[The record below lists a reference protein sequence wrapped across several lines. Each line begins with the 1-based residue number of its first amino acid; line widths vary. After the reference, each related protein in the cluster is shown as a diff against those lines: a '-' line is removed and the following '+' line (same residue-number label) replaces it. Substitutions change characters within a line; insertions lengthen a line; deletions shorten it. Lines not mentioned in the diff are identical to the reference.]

1 MKRPPIV
8 AAVVMFAALS
18 TFCELS
24 QIRIWGRG
32 RNDDVEQSST
42 RSLAPLPLYGL
53 HGSGGGN
60 GGRVIDARRDVG
72 AAAGELRVSDFE
84 VGQGSGVII

>member
-1 MKRPPIV
+1 MNFLKSGSGAEAETTTP
-8 AAVVMFAALS
+8 
-18 TFCELS
+18 
-24 QIRIWGRG
+24 
-32 RNDDVEQSST
+32 
-42 RSLAPLPLYGL
+42 APLPLYGL
-53 HGSGGGN
+53 HGSGGGGN

>member
-1 MKRPPIV
+1 MNFLKSGSGAEAETTTTTP
-8 AAVVMFAALS
+8 
-18 TFCELS
+18 
-24 QIRIWGRG
+24 
-32 RNDDVEQSST
+32 
-42 RSLAPLPLYGL
+42 APLPLYGL

-84 VGQGSGVII
+84 VGQAEDGEAE

>member
-1 MKRPPIV
+1 MNFLKSGSG
-8 AAVVMFAALS
+8 AEAE
-18 TFCELS
+18 T
-24 QIRIWGRG
+24 
-32 RNDDVEQSST
+32 T
-42 RSLAPLPLYGL
+42 TLAPLPLYGL